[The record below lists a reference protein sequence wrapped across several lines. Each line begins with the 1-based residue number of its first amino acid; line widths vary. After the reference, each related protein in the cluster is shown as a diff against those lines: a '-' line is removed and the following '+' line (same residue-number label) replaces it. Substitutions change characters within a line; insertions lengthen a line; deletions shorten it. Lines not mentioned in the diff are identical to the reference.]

1 MKKWIYSI
9 SLILLGVLSCTPDR
23 YDILPLGFKQEQI
36 RLLKVRTN
44 SHILYADG
52 ISELKLEAEAYD
64 VIERELRRMKIEEGD
79 TLTETYT
86 QTDTVLLAA
95 SRIPAGTIR
104 FVREDGTEITDGI
117 YRTTEIGSGMF
128 KVYAQAGEV
137 KSDLFEIEV
146 RAPFPVREKA
156 VFPVI
161 FHVIESYGIATP
173 EITTAILQS
182 RLDRLNSIFGR
193 KLYFSANGGNPNLEF
208 RLAKYD
214 QSGKLL
220 EEEGIHRVESYE
232 SGEYLLEEMQDN
244 AWDPSRYL
252 NVWICCYVPGWGK
265 REGLSL
271 PATVLSSVGD
281 RILSGLTVRERVDDA
296 VSVDRSDP
304 WNIGIVINAAYDDYT
319 ETYTWRFYQ
328 YNWEANFGTYFGL
341 LSTNTTYQQDDYC
354 SDTYAYS
361 NSAMT
366 DGSYRKKSDAGYRF
380 DSENIMD
387 DPSMSTTISGEQV
400 QRIRWVLDNCPSRWA
415 YKSDFALTGE

>member
-137 KSDLFEIEV
+137 KSDLFEIEI

-252 NVWICCYVPGWGK
+252 NVWICC
-265 REGLSL
+265 
-271 PATVLSSVGD
+271 
-281 RILSGLTVRERVDDA
+281 
-296 VSVDRSDP
+296 
-304 WNIGIVINAAYDDYT
+304 
-319 ETYTWRFYQ
+319 
-328 YNWEANFGTYFGL
+328 
-341 LSTNTTYQQDDYC
+341 
-354 SDTYAYS
+354 
-361 NSAMT
+361 
-366 DGSYRKKSDAGYRF
+366 
-380 DSENIMD
+380 
-387 DPSMSTTISGEQV
+387 
-400 QRIRWVLDNCPSRWA
+400 
-415 YKSDFALTGE
+415 